1 VSSGNASGYPFV
13 FSADSPLIP
22 VYRTLEKIRENPTTA
37 LIEGESGT
45 GKDALAQWLHYNS
58 PRKDGPY
65 IKIDFS
71 SLPEDL
77 VESELFG
84 YERGAFT
91 GAVASKLG
99 KLDLAQRGTAVL
111 DEIAN
116 VDLTVQAKLLNVV
129 EAKQF
134 YRLGGTKSIEID
146 ARIIALSS
154 VPLAKAVERQVFRQD
169 LFFRLNLITIR
180 VPPLRERRNELFP
193 LAEFLLAQLD
203 RKYKTVSKLHPSCRA
218 VFDQYEFPG
227 NIREFRNA
235 LERAVLMGPG
245 QEITP
250 EALPPSWGKAAHSS
264 SKMPSLE
271 DMERDYIAEV
281 LRQTHGKKVKAAK
294 ILGISRKT
302 LLEKRKKYGFE

>member
-1 VSSGNASGYPFV
+1 MSSGKDQAYPFV
-13 FSADSPLIP
+13 FSVDSPMHG
-22 VYRTLEKIRENPTTA
+22 VYRTLEKIRENPTTV

-58 PRKDGPY
+58 PRKEGPF

-91 GAVASKLG
+91 GAVNSKLG
-99 KLDLAQRGTAVL
+99 KLDISQGGTAVL
-111 DEIAN
+111 DEIAS

-134 YRLGGTKSIEID
+134 YRLGGTKSIELD
-146 ARIIALSS
+146 ARIVALSS
-154 VPLAKAVERQVFRQD
+154 VPLAKAAERQIFRQD

-180 VPPLRERRNELFP
+180 VPPLRERRDEIFP
-193 LAEFLLAQLD
+193 MAEFLLAQLD
-203 RKYKTVSKLHPSCRA
+203 RKYKVASRLHSDCRS
-218 VFDQYEFPG
+218 VFQQYEFPG
-227 NIREFRNA
+227 NIRELRNA
-235 LERAVLMGPG
+235 LERAILVTPG

-250 EALPPSWGKAAHSS
+250 ASLPPAWQTARPSAV
-264 SKMPSLE
+264 KMPSLE
-271 DMERDYIAEV
+271 DVERNYITEV
-281 LRQTHGKKVKAAK
+281 LKQTHGKKVKAAK

-302 LLEKRKKYGFE
+302 LLEKRKKYGLE

>member
-1 VSSGNASGYPFV
+1 M
-13 FSADSPLIP
+13 IP
-22 VYRTLEKIRENPTTA
+22 IYRTLEKVRDNPTTV

-45 GKDALAQWLHYNS
+45 GKDALAQWLHFNS
-58 PRKDGPY
+58 TRRDGPY

-84 YERGAFT
+84 FERGAFT
-91 GAVASKLG
+91 GAIASKIG
-99 KLDLAQRGTAVL
+99 KLDLAQSGTVVL
-111 DEIAN
+111 DEISSI
-116 VDLTVQAKLLNVV
+116 DLSVQAKLLNVV

-134 YRLGGTKSIEID
+134 YRLGGTKSIDLD

-154 VPLAKAVERQVFRQD
+154 VPLAKAVERQIFRQD

-180 VPPLRERRNELFP
+180 VPPIRERRDEVFP
-193 LAEFLLAQLD
+193 IAEFLLAQIG
-203 RKYKTVSKLHPSCRA
+203 RKYKSNPKLDPNCRGI
-218 VFDQYEFPG
+218 FEQYDFPG
-227 NIREFRNA
+227 NIRELRNA
-235 LERAVLMGPG
+235 LERATLMSSS

-250 EALPPSWGKAAHSS
+250 EALPASWFTARPAQT
-264 SKMPSLE
+264 KMPSLE
-271 DMERDYIAEV
+271 DIERDYIAEV

-302 LLEKRKKYGFE
+302 LLEKRKKYGLA